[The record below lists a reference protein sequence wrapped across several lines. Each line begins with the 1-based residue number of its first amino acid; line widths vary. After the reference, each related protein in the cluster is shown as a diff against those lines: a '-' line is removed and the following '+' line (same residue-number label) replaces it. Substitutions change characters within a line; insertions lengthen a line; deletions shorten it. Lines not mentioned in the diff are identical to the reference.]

1 MDTDTLKGNLNEF
14 KGAIQKKWG
23 KITDQ
28 DLEVIK
34 GEKDKLIGIIQ
45 KKYGEGKESIEEAL
59 KSIMGNSENALED
72 TLAALKEKKDE
83 AVDYTQQLT
92 SVLQE
97 KIKKN
102 PLPSMFISLGV
113 GFLIGKLIK

>member
-1 MDTDTLKGNLNEF
+1 MNTDTLKGNLTEF
-14 KGAIQKKWG
+14 KGEIQKKWG

-28 DLEVIK
+28 DLQSIK
-34 GEKDKLIGIIQ
+34 GEKDKLVGLIQ

-59 KSIMGNSENALED
+59 NSIMKNPEKAFED
-72 TLAALKEKKDE
+72 TLATLKEKKDE

-92 SVLQE
+92 SILQE